1 MATKI
6 RAYLKAYPGLDE
18 LYLTM
23 PEIPEW
29 DQHADDALALLK
41 RRGTLQNVTVEGL
54 VKTARNRSLIASGQ
68 RGVRAVRGNLV
79 GLAFLSELFSDR
91 SLLERADGSQVE
103 LVITSVDPALYPVL
117 DQVIPRGA
125 ATLNFIDYTARRVV
139 ANRHLLSDVPAR
151 AVPSRLIMTLAD
163 DNVGVLPQSAMQ
175 SLGTLMSAIKQQEWD
190 GFSTRYWV
198 PAELDPA
205 VYFLARAAWN
215 KGLSAD
221 SSFRELWTSATGNTA
236 AAERLW
242 IAWQHLEKA
251 TSQIDE
257 KNLGFAFPVPG
268 LLMKHY
274 RPDPVPEWW
283 QEVTDAYTQY
293 MIELY
298 RAHGSISGD
307 ARDMLFYYAK
317 RGEYALEYLAAVKAV
332 REAAIAKQ
340 KGDLEAA
347 LEHLET
353 ALESTYN
360 CINTLSDVARDQ
372 SDRGVI
378 AVLNKFAYRPLLVE
392 YEKVAAAA
400 DAL

>member
-1 MATKI
+1 
-6 RAYLKAYPGLDE
+6 
-18 LYLTM
+18 
-23 PEIPEW
+23 
-29 DQHADDALALLK
+29 
-41 RRGTLQNVTVEGL
+41 
-54 VKTARNRSLIASGQ
+54 
-68 RGVRAVRGNLV
+68 
-79 GLAFLSELFSDR
+79 
-91 SLLERADGSQVE
+91 
-103 LVITSVDPALYPVL
+103 
-117 DQVIPRGA
+117 
-125 ATLNFIDYTARRVV
+125 
-139 ANRHLLSDVPAR
+139 
-151 AVPSRLIMTLAD
+151 
-163 DNVGVLPQSAMQ
+163 
-175 SLGTLMSAIKQQEWD
+175 
-190 GFSTRYWV
+190 
-198 PAELDPA
+198 
-205 VYFLARAAWN
+205 
-215 KGLSAD
+215 
-221 SSFRELWTSATGNTA
+221 
-236 AAERLW
+236 
-242 IAWQHLEKA
+242 
-251 TSQIDE
+251 
-257 KNLGFAFPVPG
+257 
-268 LLMKHY
+268 MKHY